1 MSSDIKR
8 KVVLITGAGSGIG
21 RATAIKLHVLGAILA
36 ITDRDIFGTQETY
49 RLCGGKPHYWG
60 VLDVTNKDDISIRIA
75 EIVSRF
81 EHIDH
86 VFNCAG
92 INPTTYALTD
102 TSDEYFDSLM
112 NVNVKGV
119 YNITKETIL
128 YMAKGVGSYVNV
140 SSICGLRP
148 KNGFAIYCATKYA
161 IIGFSKSMALE
172 LGPMGIRTNVVAPG
186 YIDTPTNAAVVEGQ
200 EAVKAMVDATS
211 LGRMGTAEEVAD
223 VVVFLMSK
231 EARYMNGSVVEI
243 DGGIKLI

>member
-8 KVVLITGAGSGIG
+8 KVVVVELGN
-21 RATAIKLHVLGAILA
+21 RAAAIKLHSLGAILA
-36 ITDRDIFGTQETY
+36 ITDRDIFGTQETHS
-49 RLCGGKPHYWG
+49 LCGGKPHYWG

-81 EHIDH
+81 GHIDH

-102 TSDEYFDSLM
+102 TSDGYFDSLM

-119 YNITKETIL
+119 YNITKGQATIP
-128 YMAKGVGSYVNV
+128 YMASGGGSYVNV

-172 LGPMGIRTNVVAPG
+172 LGPRGIRTNVVAPG
-186 YIDTPTNAAVVEGQ
+186 YIDTPTNAAVVEGK

-243 DGGIKLI
+243 DGGVKLI